1 MSYNAKKVLEDNVT
15 ATALVL
21 ENTTGNYSPVQV
33 EALKRYRS
41 YGGLKAVLFGDGP
54 LEDWKDASKADR
66 ELYMGF
72 RELYQVLDDNL
83 TGREYRQVLESMKN
97 GVLSQFFTPSVIP
110 ATLYQVLNN
119 YTEIESIYDPS
130 AGTGVFIDEAF
141 KNLKGLTGARMYEK
155 DLMTGKVLTAI
166 ISSITPKFVFS
177 KVHTAGFE
185 ESNEFENGYDL
196 ICSNIPY
203 GAIQVFDPSCE
214 DPNIYKKIHNYF
226 FWKGLKKIKEGAL
239 LGYLVTNAFLDTV
252 TNQRA
257 REYLFMNSDFI
268 SLTVMPDNL
277 MKDIANTEAPSHF
290 LVVRKNS
297 NKTKMSEEEELLC
310 VSENI
315 QVQVDGNAKMV
326 TISQNRYIQKWGTE
340 ITIGTMRIGKNQYGK
355 PSPEVWWDGP
365 IDEISEPFRKIL
377 SEDFD
382 RRYRKANPVLRDPR
396 QETLDRQAKR
406 AKEQQDEPIT
416 QYPFDKGAVTVQVAE
431 NEQEMPPWELPDE
444 EDPNPVVGICTEC
457 GIEVIG
463 GEPFCDTCRKYSI
476 SDGDNDYTDSQEV
489 AEQQGDAYDDVE
501 DEETIYNAPDIED
514 EIIDLGHIAESIANP
529 VQEVKVEYVDN
540 LFNDQTV
547 EFRPGTI
554 MNRKVCTKDLFQDEY
569 QLICVQ
575 NIKQT
580 TKAESQEIEYTI
592 PALKPKEQEIIRA
605 YIKIRN
611 AYIALEKAEN
621 E

>member
-1 MSYNAKKVLEDNVT
+1 MSYNSKKVLEDNVT

-21 ENTTGNYSPVQV
+21 ENTTGKYSPVQV
-33 EALKRYRS
+33 EALKRYRG

-54 LEDWKDASKADR
+54 LENWKDASKADR

-97 GVLSQFFTPSVIP
+97 SILTAFYTPSVIP

-141 KNLKGLTGARMYEK
+141 KNLKGLTGAKLYEK

-166 ISSITPKFVFS
+166 VSSITPVGIAS
-177 KVHTAGFE
+177 KVHVAGFE
-185 ESNEFENGYDL
+185 ESYEHENGEYDL

-203 GAIQVFDPSCE
+203 GAIPVFDPGCN
-214 DPNIYKKIHNYF
+214 DKTFTAKIHNYF
-226 FWKGLKKIKEGAL
+226 FWKGLKKIKEGGL

-268 SLTVMPDNL
+268 SLAVMPDNL

-310 VSENI
+310 VSEN
-315 QVQVDGNAKMV
+315 V
-326 TISQNRYIQKWGTE
+326 TRSGTVVSMNKYLQE
-340 ITIGTMRIGKNQYGK
+340 NGHQCTIGDIKVGKNQYGK
-355 PSPEVWWDGP
+355 PNIEVWWGGP
-365 IDEISEPFRKIL
+365 IEGISKPFREILNRDMKLRYVKHEVDKVPISEVLQYDGETESDIIEETAPWEDDIPEDPGFPIDDEWDD
-377 SEDFD
+377 SEETEEE
-382 RRYRKANPVLRDPR
+382 R
-396 QETLDRQAKR
+396 QERQRDMA
-406 AKEQQDEPIT
+406 DM
-416 QYPFDKGAVTVQVAE
+416 
-431 NEQEMPPWELPDE
+431 EM
-444 EDPNPVVGICTEC
+444 
-457 GIEVIG
+457 
-463 GEPFCDTCRKYSI
+463 GEGEY
-476 SDGDNDYTDSQEV
+476 
-489 AEQQGDAYDDVE
+489 E
-501 DEETIYNAPDIED
+501 DEELAKELEEEINEHLKERGDIWEVPDKDTPDTED
-514 EIIDLGHIAESIANP
+514 EIVDLGHIAESIANP

-554 MNRKVCTKDLFQDEY
+554 MDRKVCTKDLFSDEMEIIQIQDITPNG
-569 QLICVQ
+569 QIR
-575 NIKQT
+575 
-580 TKAESQEIEYTI
+580 YTV
-592 PALKPKEQEIIRA
+592 PELKPKEQEIMRS
-605 YIKIRN
+605 YLKIRD
-611 AYIALEKAEN
+611 AFALLEEAEN
-621 E
+621 DT